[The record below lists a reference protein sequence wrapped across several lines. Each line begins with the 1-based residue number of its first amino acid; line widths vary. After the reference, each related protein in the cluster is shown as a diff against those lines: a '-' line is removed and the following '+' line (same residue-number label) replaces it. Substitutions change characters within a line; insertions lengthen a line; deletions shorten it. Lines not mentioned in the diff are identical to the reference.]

1 MAMFKALLVATM
13 VAGTCGTAP
22 ATNAPPPCDLCGTWV
37 LVDRIDRA
45 ANGDV
50 IPEPT
55 LGQDP
60 VGIIIY
66 DRAGNMAVQ
75 IMKRNRAS
83 AAVASASQVPGSPN
97 NTGSGNGY
105 DAYFGKYSIDAGTH
119 AVTHALEGAIAP
131 EDVGKSVTRSFQV
144 VGDELRLSFD
154 TQNGG
159 VAVRRT
165 LRWRRVS

>member
-1 MAMFKALLVATM
+1 MVMFKALLVATM
-13 VAGTCGTAP
+13 VAGTCGAAA
-22 ATNAPPPCDLCGTWV
+22 ATHPPPPCELCGTWT
-37 LVDRIDRA
+37 LVDRIDRT

-60 VGIIIY
+60 VGILVY
-66 DRAGNMAVQ
+66 DIAGNMSVQ
-75 IMKRNRAS
+75 IMKRHRTSAAAAS
-83 AAVASASQVPGSPN
+83 ALQVPGSPN

-105 DAYFGKYSIDAGTH
+105 DAYFGTYTIDAGAH

-131 EDVGKSVTRSFQV
+131 EDVGKSVTRSFQI